1 MSNLAYGRVIL
12 KFNSSVLV
20 PENSSSLYSN
30 FILNLHTVGF
40 LRVSKRFKKD
50 IVSEAQLTI
59 FQLIKKIY
67 LIFMNI

>member
-30 FILNLHTVGF
+30 FILILHIVGF

-50 IVSEAQLTI
+50 IVSEAQLAI